1 MLPQRTV
8 PEITRTPCEEATISP
23 SVNSATEA
31 PIIVLT
37 KRGYIPLLTPK
48 ADKYNP
54 ITLIFVPTSYK
65 LVVAF

>member
-8 PEITRTPCEEATISP
+8 PETTRTPCEEATISP

-37 KRGYIPLLTPK
+37 KRGFLACGP
-48 ADKYNP
+48 ASE
-54 ITLIFVPTSYK
+54 ITRVL
-65 LVVAF
+65 